1 MKSSG
6 YSPGQG
12 FSPEKATALRQI
24 LQKKGTAKVKPDPE
38 LAKSKSEL
46 VKKSSEPPKS
56 KELVQALKITETK
69 AKQSLAFEAKTEA
82 PKVPESKL
90 IIYCL
95 LGLGCGLLV
104 DTGHCTLPSK
114 PDPMPKGQLNSE

>member
-90 IIYCL
+90 SIVCL
-95 LGLGCGLLV
+95 ICYRLSPTQCLV
-104 DTGHCTLPSK
+104 FWAYFK
-114 PDPMPKGQLNSE
+114 VKNPKFEPFWP

>member
-1 MKSSG
+1 MTPSKNSVKSSG

-90 IIYCL
+90 SIICL
-95 LGLGCGLLV
+95 IWGAESV
-104 DTGHCTLPSK
+104 DTGH
-114 PDPMPKGQLNSE
+114 